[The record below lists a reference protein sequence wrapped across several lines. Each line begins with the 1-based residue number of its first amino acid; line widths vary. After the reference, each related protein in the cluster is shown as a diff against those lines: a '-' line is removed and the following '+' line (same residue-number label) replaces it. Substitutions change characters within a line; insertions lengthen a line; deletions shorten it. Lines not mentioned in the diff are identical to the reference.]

1 MRRLSFRL
9 STSTLTG
16 CGPGSRRSRRPI
28 PKLSRLHNERRVR
41 QSKHPAILAEGRRKQ
56 RDAILTAAGVAG
68 VIVCAFAY
76 AGAFDPKRYAD
87 ALPTILK
94 LAADAMPPDFSRWR
108 DWGRPLLETLSM
120 SIAGTALAVAVALPL
135 GALAAR
141 NIVARTWIGEPVRLF
156 LNVLRSIPGLIW
168 GVIWVAAV
176 AGPLPGILALAT
188 HSTGMLG
195 KFFAETMEHVDPGP
209 GDALRSH
216 GVSQL
221 GILRFSV
228 LQQVLPR
235 LVDVIVYRWEHNLRA
250 ATTLGI
256 VGAGGLGLEIIT
268 AFHLFEYREASAL
281 IIMLLGLVTAIT
293 VYRGSASPPFPRS
306 RVISRVG
313 CAACDEVY
321 RELRLGLFCK
331 RACNQICK

>member
-1 MRRLSFRL
+1 MSAAFLNS
-9 STSTLTG
+9 SIT
-16 CGPGSRRSRRPI
+16 
-28 PKLSRLHNERRVR
+28 
-41 QSKHPAILAEGRRKQ
+41 AILADGRRKQ
-56 RDAILTAAGVAG
+56 RDAIITAAGVAG

-76 AGAFDPKRYAD
+76 AGAFDLKRYAD
-87 ALPTILK
+87 ALPTILT

-108 DWGRPLLETLSM
+108 EWGRPLLETLSM
-120 SIAGTALAVAVALPL
+120 SVAGTALAVAAALPL

-141 NIVARTWIGEPVRLF
+141 NIVAQSWIGAPVRLF

-176 AGPLPGILALAT
+176 GFGPLPGILALAT

-235 LVDVIVYRWEHNLRA
+235 LVDVILYRWEHNLRA
-250 ATTLGI
+250 ATTVGL

-281 IIMLLGLVTAIT
+281 IILLLGLVTAIT
-293 VYRGSASPPFPRS
+293 MIGAQ
-306 RVISRVG
+306 
-313 CAACDEVY
+313 
-321 RELRLGLFCK
+321 LRRRFLG
-331 RACNQICK
+331 QG

>member
-1 MRRLSFRL
+1 MSA
-9 STSTLTG
+9 
-16 CGPGSRRSRRPI
+16 GSINPSI
-28 PKLSRLHNERRVR
+28 A
-41 QSKHPAILAEGRRKQ
+41 AILADGRRKQ
-56 RDAILTAAGVAG
+56 RDATVTAAGVAG

-87 ALPTILK
+87 ALPTILR

-108 DWGRPLLETLSM
+108 EWGRPLLETLSM
-120 SIAGTALAVAVALPL
+120 SVAGTALGVAAALPL
-135 GALAAR
+135 GALGAR
-141 NIVARTWIGEPVRLF
+141 NIVTQSWIGAPVRLF

-176 AGPLPGILALAT
+176 GFGPLPGILALAT

-235 LVDVIVYRWEHNLRA
+235 LVDVILYRWEHNLRA
-250 ATTLGI
+250 ATTVGL
-256 VGAGGLGLEIIT
+256 VGAGGLGLEIMT

-281 IIMLLGLVTAIT
+281 IIVLLGLVTAIT
-293 VYRGSASPPFPRS
+293 MIGAQLRR
-306 RVISRVG
+306 
-313 CAACDEVY
+313 
-321 RELRLGLFCK
+321 RESMT
-331 RACNQICK
+331 AMD